1 MIDDDDADDL
11 AMFGGLTVQP
21 APRPAA
27 SRPRK
32 PRKVLFVRGR
42 YANLPPLPGETKAR
56 TWMRTSTLAKAMAD
70 NWALST
76 WEQQKLVVGL
86 ASRPSLLA
94 DVPEVDDFDWTS
106 SDEKD
111 ALNTIIDIAHELADS
126 QRGAITGT
134 ELHELTEKLDS
145 GRLKWDLLIPSYRKI
160 VTAYQELIRA
170 HEITFDP
177 SLMER
182 TIVCPELECAGT
194 FDRIGRY
201 KGVPMIGDVKTQKWE
216 PGAYDK
222 VALGIQEAI
231 YANGSYM
238 LDPIEWEWQPM
249 PEVDKSTGL
258 VYWIP
263 SKDPGHAGLYRIDL
277 VKGWRLAID
286 AKMVRD
292 DRKIKGVVTRIDLPN
307 DRSS

>member
-1 MIDDDDADDL
+1 MTDDEDDL

-21 APRPAA
+21 EARPAA
-27 SRPRK
+27 RRPKK
-32 PRKVLFVRGR
+32 PRKVLFARGR
-42 YANLPPLPGETKAR
+42 YANLPPLPGEAKAR

-76 WEQQKLVVGL
+76 WEQQKLVTGL

-94 DVPEVDDFDWTS
+94 DVPAVDDMDWAS
-106 SDEKD
+106 KEDKEV
-111 ALNTIIDIAHELADS
+111 LNEIIGIAHELADS

-145 GRLKWDLLIPSYRKI
+145 GRLKWDRLVPAYREIVSAYKRLI
-160 VTAYQELIRA
+160 EA
-170 HEITFDP
+170 HEITINPD
-177 SLMER
+177 LMER
-182 TIVCPELECAGT
+182 TIICPELEVAGT
-194 FDRIGRY
+194 FDRIAGY
-201 KGVPMIGDVKTQKWE
+201 QGLQVIGDVKTQKWE

-249 PEVDKSTGL
+249 PEVDKTTGL
-258 VYWIP
+258 VFWIP

-286 AKMVRD
+286 AKLVRD
-292 DRKIKGVVTRIDLPN
+292 DRKIKGVVTRVDLP
-307 DRSS
+307 